1 MFRRETVMDRFVAR
15 QNIEHYRDALA
26 NETDEGKRLL
36 LLRLIAE
43 EEERLAAANIR
54 YQAQKKAKS

>member
-1 MFRRETVMDRFVAR
+1 MDRFVAR

-26 NETDEGKRLL
+26 KETDESKRLL

-54 YQAQKKAKS
+54 HEAQKKGKG